1 MASNYTN
8 LGVQLMTTGEKA
20 GEWGTL
26 TNTNWNIIEQ
36 IAGGYVAQ
44 ALTDDGTLTLTKNDG
59 TTGATLATRII
70 KLTGTLSAGNSV
82 VTVPDSIENWWLVN
96 NAEGGS
102 TYTVTF
108 KTVSGTGV
116 AWAAGETGT
125 KLLYSDGTNVVDS
138 GLAAGDVTLTGTQ
151 TLTNKTLTSPKIGT
165 SILDTGG
172 NELMKITVTGSAEN
186 EFTMAAGAS
195 GAGPT
200 LTSTGSSD
208 TNIDMNFVPAGT
220 GNVNLSA
227 DAVRV
232 GDNNADATITTDGT
246 GDLILNTNAGTNS
259 GNITIADGAN
269 GDITITPDG
278 TGVAKAVDG
287 ADATGAIKIAGTETI
302 FIPSTAMYGTETNGA
317 DSQTVETTATRPD
330 LKVLDFDPSTN
341 EYAQFAIAMPKSWNL
356 GTVTYQV
363 FWTPSDTNTDGCI
376 FGLQGVSCTEGDTA
390 DVVFGTA
397 VEVEDDGIGT
407 VEDVQMSAVSGA
419 VTIAGS
425 PADNDYTFFQLFRN
439 AADGSD
445 DFTGDARVLGIK
457 LFYTTDAANDA

>member
-1 MASNYTN
+1 MASSYNN
-8 LGVQLMTTGEKA
+8 LGIELQATGENA
-20 GEWGTL
+20 GTWGTK
-26 TNTNWNIIEQ
+26 TNTNLDL
-36 IAGGYVAQ
+36 IAETWGYISIDMAAADV
-44 ALTDDGTLTLTKNDG
+44 
-59 TTGATLATRII
+59 TLAMTSGSSSNARNYILE
-70 KLTGTLSAGNSV
+70 LTGTLAGTRVLDIPAQAGSPAANIEKAFIVVDKTNRSGSAYSLTFKVTSATGVTLRALPADKSSAPVTTFVYDNGTDIIDASKDVAISFTDGQYIADNSGNE
-82 VTVPDSIENWWLVN
+82 I
-96 NAEGGS
+96 
-102 TYTVTF
+102 VTF
-108 KTVSGTGV
+108 GVVGSAVNEVKLTNAATGTAGPIIAANGESNVNLQLRPSGTGV
-116 AWAAGETGT
+116 IT
-125 KLLYSDGTNVVDS
+125 V
-138 GLAAGDVTLTGTQ
+138 
-151 TLTNKTLTSPKIGT
+151 GT
-165 SILDTGG
+165 SAA
-172 NELMKITVTGSAEN
+172 NATVTSKGAHDLILSTN
-186 EFTMAAGAS
+186 E
-195 GAGPT
+195 
-200 LTSTGSSD
+200 GSSSGTITITD
-208 TNIDMNFVPAGT
+208 AANGNITLAPNGT
-220 GNVNLSA
+220 GEVQATDSA
-227 DAVRV
+227 DAT
-232 GDNNADATITTDGT
+232 A
-246 GDLILNTNAGTNS
+246 
-259 GNITIADGAN
+259 
-269 GDITITPDG
+269 
-278 TGVAKAVDG
+278 AV
-287 ADATGAIKIAGTETI
+287 KIAGKETI